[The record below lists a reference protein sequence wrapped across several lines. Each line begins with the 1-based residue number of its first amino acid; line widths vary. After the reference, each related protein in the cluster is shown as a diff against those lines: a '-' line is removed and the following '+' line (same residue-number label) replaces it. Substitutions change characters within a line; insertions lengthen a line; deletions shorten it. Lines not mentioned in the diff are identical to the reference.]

1 MQKVSA
7 VVSLPAQSIPE
18 SGPYTCFSTFL
29 ELLNSSSLAERE
41 VDTIAAKQRMKSLLK
56 R

>member
-7 VVSLPAQSIPE
+7 AACAIHPE